1 MTRTLTARYREYQ
14 RIEIANLERSV
25 AIFRGLAEKY
35 ERKLAE
41 VRAANERSERE
52 C

>member
-1 MTRTLTARYREYQ
+1 MTRTLTDRYREHL
-14 RIEIANLERSV
+14 RMEIANLERSV
-25 AIFRGLAEKY
+25 AVFRGLADKY

-41 VRAANERSERE
+41 ARAAYERGERE